1 MRHKALSTG
10 AVALALAAV
19 GLLEPGRTVLA
30 QAARGAPAAFERVRD
45 VMTGR
50 FRDEKLSGDPDHDFA
65 TLLIA
70 TSEELVF
77 LSKTQLEYGG
87 DRQLREVAQR
97 IQDDQQKQIDAL
109 KEWQVRS
116 RQAGYKAQPDQPAP
130 GTGPLDLKGAGAQ
143 AAVTAPAAP
152 AQPAEAPRQ
161 QAPAASAPP
170 PASSNAPLV
179 SGTVKKVDT
188 ATGKVTL
195 DHARIPN
202 IDMDAMTM
210 AYKVRSPALLQ
221 GVRAGDK
228 VRFSAEDVD
237 GQTMITR
244 IQPAR

>member
-10 AVALALAAV
+10 AVALALAVV

-65 TLLIA
+65 NLLIA

-143 AAVTAPAAP
+143 APVPATPTPAPQTEVAK
-152 AQPAEAPRQ
+152 Q
-161 QAPAASAPP
+161 QAPAAGAPP
-170 PASSNAPLV
+170 PASNAPLV
-179 SGTVKKVDT
+179 AGTVKKVDT

-202 IDMDAMTM
+202 VDMDAMTM

-221 GVRAGDK
+221 GVKAGDK

-237 GQTMITR
+237 GQTVITR

>member
-1 MRHKALSTG
+1 MRHKTLPIG
-10 AVALALAAV
+10 ALALAAA
-19 GLLEPGRTVLA
+19 GLFEPSRAVLA
-30 QAARGAPAAFERVRD
+30 QAARGAPAAFERVRN

-50 FRDEKLSGDPDHDFA
+50 FKDEKLSGDPDHDFA
-65 TLLIA
+65 SLLIA

-97 IQDDQQKQIDAL
+97 IQDDQQRQIDDL
-109 KEWQVRS
+109 KQWQVRS
-116 RQAGYKAQPDQPAP
+116 RQAGYKAQPDQSPP
-130 GTGPLDLKGAGAQ
+130 GTGPLDFKRADAQ
-143 AAVTAPAAP
+143 AAATATAPAP
-152 AQPAEAPRQ
+152 AQPAAAPQ
-161 QAPAASAPP
+161 SQAQAAPSAAPK
-170 PASSNAPLV
+170 AASNAPLV
-179 SGTVKKVDT
+179 AGTVKKVDT

-210 AYKVRSPALLQ
+210 AYKVQSPALLQ
-221 GVRAGDK
+221 GVKAGDK

-237 GQTMITR
+237 GQTLITR

>member
-1 MRHKALSTG
+1 MKYKALSTG
-10 AVALALAAV
+10 TLALALASLS
-19 GLLEPGRTVLA
+19 LLEPGRAVLA

-45 VMTGR
+45 VMATR

-65 TLLIA
+65 GLLIA
-70 TSEELVF
+70 TSEELAF

-87 DRQLREVAQR
+87 DRQLREIAQR

-116 RQAGYKAQPDQPAP
+116 RQAGYRAQPDQPPP
-130 GTGPLDLKGAGAQ
+130 GSGPLDLKVQ
-143 AAVTAPAAP
+143 AP
-152 AQPAEAPRQ
+152 
-161 QAPAASAPP
+161 QAPAAQPQAEAPKREAQATP
-170 PASSNAPLV
+170 TPAPQATSNAPLV
-179 SGTVKKVDT
+179 AGTVRKVDP
-188 ATGKVTL
+188 ASGKVTL

-221 GVRAGDK
+221 GVKAGDK

-237 GQTMITR
+237 GQTFITR
-244 IQPAR
+244 IQPSR